1 MIGSL
6 FPAWLDRM
14 KPLVGVGLVAGTLY
28 VVAMLYYGGS
38 PETWRVGYSPEQ
50 PVPFSHALHAGQL
63 GMDCRYCHT
72 TVENAAM
79 AAIPPSAT
87 CMNCHKQIAPESRK
101 LLVIRETY
109 ASDASVP
116 WIRVHDLPDYVY
128 FNHSAHVTR
137 GVSCV
142 SCHGR
147 VDQMEQ
153 VYQAKPLSMSW
164 CLDCHR
170 NPDPHLRPPELVTD
184 LDWVPEEDAAVTGKR
199 VREQLNINPSTSCST
214 CHR

>member
-1 MIGSL
+1 MIGTKL
-6 FPAWLDRM
+6 PEWLDRA
-14 KPLVGVGLVAGTLY
+14 KPLVGVG
-28 VVAMLYYGGS
+28 VVASAAYIVVMFYYGGS
-38 PETWRVGYSPEQ
+38 PETWRVGYSPKQ

-72 TVENAAM
+72 TVERAAF
-79 AAIPPSAT
+79 AALPPAAT
-87 CMNCHKQIAPESRK
+87 CMNCHKQIAPDSHK
-101 LLVIRETY
+101 LLVVRETF
-109 ASDASVP
+109 AQDAAVP
-116 WIRVHDLPDYVY
+116 WIKVHTLPDYVY

-153 VYQAKPLSMSW
+153 VYVAKPLSMGW

-170 NPDPHLRPPELVTD
+170 NPEPHLRPPEFVTD
-184 LDWVPEEDAAVTGKR
+184 LNWVSEDGAAETGKR
-199 VREQLNINPSTSCST
+199 VREQLHINPSTSCST